1 MASRVFKNVAI
12 GSAVGVGGLYLW
24 DQSFNHRALSRTG
37 FALYN
42 AALVGIDY
50 KWNFK
55 DGKDIEGLHERNAL
69 RLYNVIR
76 HNKGLYVK
84 VGQSVAI
91 QGSMLPA
98 PYRTLLS
105 NLFDGAPQDTWE
117 ECLETLKG
125 ELGRDPS
132 EVFAYIDHNAVA
144 SASIAQVH
152 RAKLH
157 SGEDVAVKI
166 QHADIPKS
174 TFWDLSTYK
183 ALVWIY
189 DKYIFKMPMYFV
201 GKYIADQVQ
210 EETDFK
216 IELKNAQT
224 MARLVDSDPDTK
236 GVVYVPKVYPALSS
250 SRVLVMEWIEG
261 ASMNNRDAV
270 ERGKYDIKKALTG
283 VFKILTKEAFEWGVV
298 HSDPHPGNWIL
309 RFDPRN
315 KNRQQL
321 VMLDHGLYVYMSDT
335 LREQYAQ
342 LWKAMFRRDMA
353 EITRITAEWGFG
365 EPKLF
370 ASATM
375 LQPYDEEISDFAKQD
390 FTSEKEKAE
399 RFRNFLKNTEKIPL
413 ELVFVGRTQR
423 ILQGLNQMYG
433 SPVNRMRILV
443 DESLKVS
450 SAHPET
456 RDKWRFPLVYR
467 LSDWLHRRLLLLV
480 ADLTFV
486 FYQVKQK
493 FTNQDPESAFD
504 KSIQQNSARF
514 FKD

>member
-1 MASRVFKNVAI
+1 MASRVFKNAVI
-12 GSAVGVGGLYLW
+12 GSALGAGALYLW
-24 DQSFNHRALSRTG
+24 DQAFNQKALSRTG

-55 DGKDIEGLHERNAL
+55 DGKDIESLHERNAL

-117 ECLETLKG
+117 ECLETLKS
-125 ELGRDPS
+125 ELGKDLN
-132 EVFAYIDHNAVA
+132 EVFAYIDHDAVA

-157 SGEDVAVKI
+157 TGEDVAVKI
-166 QHADIPKS
+166 QHANIPKS
-174 TFWDLSTYK
+174 TFWDLTTYK
-183 ALVWIY
+183 ALMWIY

-210 EETDFK
+210 EETCFK
-216 IELKNAQT
+216 TELKNAQT
-224 MARLVDSDPDTK
+224 MARLVDSDPDTR
-236 GVVYVPKVYPALSS
+236 GVIYVPKVYPEYSS

-261 ASMNNRDAV
+261 ASMNNRGAV
-270 ERGKYDIKKALTG
+270 ESGKYDIKKALTG
-283 VFKILTKEAFEWGVV
+283 VFRILTKEAFEWGVV

-309 RFDPRN
+309 RFDPQNRR
-315 KNRQQL
+315 RQQL
-321 VMLDHGLYVYMSDT
+321 VMLDHGLYVYMSSN
-335 LREQYAQ
+335 LREQYVQ
-342 LWKAMFRRDMA
+342 LWRAMFRRDMS

-375 LQPYDEEISDFAKQD
+375 LQPYDDEISDFTKPD
-390 FTSEKEKAE
+390 FSTENEKAV
-399 RFRNFLKNTEKIPL
+399 RFRNFLKDTEKIPL
-413 ELVFVGRTQR
+413 ELVLVGRTQR
-423 ILQGLNQMYG
+423 ILQGLNQLYG

-443 DESLKVS
+443 DESLKFS
-450 SAHPET
+450 SANT
-456 RDKWRFPLVYR
+456 RDKWRFSLAYR
-467 LSDWLHRRLLLLV
+467 LSDWLQRWFLLLV
-480 ADLTFV
+480 ADLTFT
-486 FYQVKQK
+486 FYRAKQK
-493 FTNQDPESAFD
+493 FTNKDPESAFD
-504 KSIQQNSARF
+504 ESIRQNSAHF
-514 FKD
+514 FRQ